1 MTGIVKFLKRQNK
14 PLYHSH
20 FIYQGLF
27 NNVYVQQR
35 DCNCSVEHQSGSLL
49 TQRNFG
55 NKTEQLI
62 YYGDEMCIFFMTTTT
77 TSLRPS
83 EATAKREFIVVDA
96 TIDTLLG
103 LSGANSSRVYVE
115 PEKITEIFTAEVI
128 SYTSYDQII
137 TELKAKVDS
146 TIVQLIQSNQ
156 EQSNQEQMLALITS
170 MQSTLGVAE
179 SCGKQRRRV
188 LNCELPYSEWLYTLA
203 RDNLVPLGFVVSRES
218 GDKPLVNSNEFL
230 GGRKDLL
237 IYHPGKCEAVIE
249 ILHIGVK
256 PSSEV
261 PSDVLTLDSNTAT
274 IRKCNIYQG
283 VAELKVSSIN
293 PAAENE
299 CYYNMFAEA
308 IKLTMKILAA
318 GKLVKKAVVYG
329 IVVATH
335 QHQHAQLLKLTIEFE
350 VRKCTFYKSATTA
363 DFSKLLNIVIQT
375 LDK

>member
-1 MTGIVKFLKRQNK
+1 M
-14 PLYHSH
+14 
-20 FIYQGLF
+20 
-27 NNVYVQQR
+27 
-35 DCNCSVEHQSGSLL
+35 
-49 TQRNFG
+49 
-55 NKTEQLI
+55 
-62 YYGDEMCIFFMTTTT
+62 
-77 TSLRPS
+77 
-83 EATAKREFIVVDA
+83 
-96 TIDTLLG
+96 LG

-137 TELKAKVDS
+137 KELKAKVDL

-156 EQSNQEQMLALITS
+156 EQSNQEQSNQEQVLAFITS
-170 MQSTLGVAE
+170 MQSMLGVAE

-188 LNCELPYSEWLYTLA
+188 LNYELPYSEWLYQLA
-203 RDNLVPLGFVVSRES
+203 RDNLVPLGFVVSREF

-230 GGRKDLL
+230 GGRNDLL

-261 PSDVLTLDSNTAT
+261 PSDVLTLDSNAAT

>member
-1 MTGIVKFLKRQNK
+1 M
-14 PLYHSH
+14 
-20 FIYQGLF
+20 
-27 NNVYVQQR
+27 
-35 DCNCSVEHQSGSLL
+35 
-49 TQRNFG
+49 
-55 NKTEQLI
+55 
-62 YYGDEMCIFFMTTTT
+62 
-77 TSLRPS
+77 
-83 EATAKREFIVVDA
+83 
-96 TIDTLLG
+96 LG

-137 TELKAKVDS
+137 KELKAKVDL

-156 EQSNQEQMLALITS
+156 EQSNQEQSNQEQVLAFITS
-170 MQSTLGVAE
+170 MQSMLGVAK

-188 LNCELPYSEWLYTLA
+188 LNYELPYSEWLYQLA
-203 RDNLVPLGFVVSRES
+203 RDNLVPLGFVVSREF
-218 GDKPLVNSNEFL
+218 GDKPLVNNNEFL
-230 GGRKDLL
+230 GGRNDLL

-261 PSDVLTLDSNTAT
+261 PSDVLTLDSNAAT